1 MSDPLEAAM
10 AASGIVPDE
19 ENVQESSELEM
30 SSSPKTS
37 DILNHKISDILKQA
51 ELLKP
56 DISKT
61 KVLLS
66 PKIFRKKR
74 KSGLQPQNSEIFKQA
89 YPQKLILKPQK
100 QYSKGLKPQIPQTI
114 TLNPDIFK
122 TQILNP
128 KTAQVLKKVTLKR
141 PNMESQGPPEKR
153 PLLTAEAF
161 GMSVGILDKLF
172 NQALDPKEVFIVQVD
187 YRF

>member
-30 SSSPKTS
+30 SSSPQTS

-74 KSGLQPQNSEIFKQA
+74 KSGLQLQNSEIFKQA

-122 TQILNP
+122 SQTINP
-128 KTAQVLKKVTLKR
+128 KTAQVLKKVSLKR

-153 PLLTAEAF
+153 VLLTAEAF

>member
-10 AASGIVPDE
+10 AASGIVPE
-19 ENVQESSELEM
+19 VENVQESSEVEM
-30 SSSPKTS
+30 SSTPQTS

-51 ELLKP
+51 QLLKP
-56 DISKT
+56 EISKT

-114 TLNPDIFK
+114 TLDPDIFK

-141 PNMESQGPPEKR
+141 PNMESQGPSEKI

-172 NQALDPKEVFIVQVD
+172 NEALDLKEVFIVQVD